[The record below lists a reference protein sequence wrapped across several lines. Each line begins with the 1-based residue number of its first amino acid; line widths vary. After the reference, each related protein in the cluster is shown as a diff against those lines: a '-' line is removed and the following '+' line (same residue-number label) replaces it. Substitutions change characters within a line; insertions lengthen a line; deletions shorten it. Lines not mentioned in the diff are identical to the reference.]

1 MTLKNTL
8 SVEFDRLG
16 ESILFLNHTIKIQ
29 RLNILHSFR
38 NLSQLSIEKQR
49 KNNSCYELLLFK
61 YGASA

>member
-38 NLSQLSIEKQR
+38 NLSQLSIEKHG

-61 YGASA
+61 YGTSV